1 MRSSKPL
8 NNSGEVIKKL
18 VQKLS
23 DRGGRVFRSSF
34 YSGIS
39 VANFIDKLET
49 NEEDII
55 IIKVNKGAYEPILHD
70 MKLIKSYRIRQE
82 MVRKEFKEKIVLQLR
97 SADDLLRISSDT
109 KEFKSTYGY
118 VVKIIIHITTE

>member
-49 NEEDII
+49 SEEDILVV
-55 IIKVNKGAYEPILHD
+55 KVNKALYIPILHD

-82 MVRKEFKEKIVLQLR
+82 MVRKEFKEKIIVQLG
-97 SADDLLRISSDT
+97 SVDDILKISPET